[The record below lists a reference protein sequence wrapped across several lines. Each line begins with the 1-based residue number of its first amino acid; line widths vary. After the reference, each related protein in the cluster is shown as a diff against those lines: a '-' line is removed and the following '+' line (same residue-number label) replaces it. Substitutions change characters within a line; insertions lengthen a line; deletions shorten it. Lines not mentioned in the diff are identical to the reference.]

1 MTQIRRVYLALS
13 VFLAL
18 SLLLVVLVI
27 FAVNNLPLLHPA
39 ARPVVGANTHPPGA
53 AGASV
58 AKANGVSATKSTT
71 SLTGALTGAMSMTG
85 TITLAGDAATAYTV
99 VDAFQALPAGSFYQG
114 TYTISFTC
122 SPGTGASTTETIG
135 GAGRRSASVAR
146 LRVARAGVLRG
157 RQAARQRVRTQRVMT
172 ALPEGRGGGLRL
184 FQRLN
189 TPTARFAL
197 RVGALLGL
205 VGGAYHYSLITL
217 LNGVSLQTPLAYL
230 GLVPLVALL
239 LVVVYTLAPKPA

>member
-27 FAVNNLPLLHPA
+27 FAVNNLPLFHPA

-58 AKANGVSATKSTT
+58 AKVNGVSATKSTT

-135 GAGRRSASVAR
+135 AGGSFGAPASLPPSHSEPPTITTDESGNATCEYAVNFS
-146 LRVARAGVLRG
+146 GS
-157 RQAARQRVRTQRVMT
+157 T
-172 ALPEGRGGGLRL
+172 PEGSIASIRNDIWIGCNSVLCLTSAAGASI
-184 FQRLN
+184 
-189 TPTARFAL
+189 PPADAIVPEAPIAAL
-197 RVGALLGL
+197 LPLTGFALLGL
-205 VGGAYHYSLITL
+205 VFF
-217 LNGVSLQTPLAYL
+217 V
-230 GLVPLVALL
+230 VARRRGNASELSE
-239 LVVVYTLAPKPA
+239 